1 MRNKTDVT
9 PAEAK
14 AVWESLGKPSS
25 RKVSLLLAAHGRM
38 VSSQTVARWRS
49 AGWPSV
55 ASRTRDGLDNSIAAV
70 IGKPNATVG
79 DLPPVAPFA
88 PDLPI
93 IQALEETCRDGLN
106 AARTVF
112 RLIGTDPALIRSM
125 PVAIGVMLEKTGT
138 LVARLAEALG
148 GRDAILERGMKDV
161 SAGQGRTRENDPL
174 AEAIERWDKGRHPPS
189 GIAGATLHQFRRPS
203 ED

>member
-1 MRNKTDVT
+1 MRNWTDVT

-25 RKVSLLLAAHGRM
+25 RKVSQLLAAHGRV

-49 AGWPSV
+49 AGWPVV
-55 ASRTRDGLDNSIAAV
+55 ASRTREGLDNSIAAI

-93 IQALEETCRDGLN
+93 MQALEETCRDGLN

-112 RLIGTDPALIRSM
+112 RLIVTDPALIRSM
-125 PVAIGVMLEKTGT
+125 PVSIGVMLEKTGT
-138 LVARLAEALG
+138 LVAKLAEALG
-148 GRDAILERGMKDV
+148 GRDGIIERGMKDV
-161 SAGQGRTRENDPL
+161 SRTRENDPL

-189 GIAGATLHQFRRPS
+189 GIAGATVHQFPRPS